1 MKIGITQRILQH
13 NKNSYDAIDQ
23 HWYRFLK
30 DHEVVP
36 IPNRLDQNFKE
47 LAVLLDRLV
56 VSGGDET
63 DLRVAVE
70 KELIKEM
77 LRQCKP
83 ILGVCHGAFLLNELL
98 GGQNIICENHHNTF
112 HHVVLDD
119 DEHIVNSHHKLQM
132 KKTPLYV
139 TELATDLEGYCESWI
154 YKDMCAIVWHPE
166 RMENPV
172 IPKKIIDVF
181 FT

>member
-1 MKIGITQRILQH
+1 
-13 NKNSYDAIDQ
+13 
-23 HWYRFLK
+23 
-30 DHEVVP
+30 
-36 IPNRLDQNFKE
+36 
-47 LAVLLDRLV
+47 
-56 VSGGDET
+56 
-63 DLRVAVE
+63 
-70 KELIKEM
+70 
-77 LRQCKP
+77 
-83 ILGVCHGAFLLNELL
+83 
-98 GGQNIICENHHNTF
+98 
-112 HHVVLDD
+112 
-119 DEHIVNSHHKLQM
+119 M